1 MSSFSVKEH
10 KSASYAPRTYHNATT
25 ADLTV
30 AFAVDFTTAGEKL
43 TKKAANNKYIAIDTN
58 MEPIE
63 AARELYKACRKFDVK
78 VLNVAGNGIYT
89 YYKKGHDQQ
98 SVNHYVY
105 DVISLVNQHWPL
117 KGIISGGQSGV
128 DLAGGVVA
136 KYLGIPCEMTYPKGF
151 KMRFE
156 DGRDV
161 EMSEKEVLTLVDQ
174 WVNILQ
180 SDLDA

>member
-10 KSASYAPRTYHNATT
+10 KSSSYAPRTYHNATT

-30 AFAVDFTTAGEKL
+30 AFAIDFSTAGERL
-43 TKKAANNKYIAIDTN
+43 TKKAANGNYVAIDLSL
-58 MEPIE
+58 EPIE
-63 AARELYKACRKFDVK
+63 AARLLYKVCKKHDVK

-89 YYKKGHDQQ
+89 LYKKDWNQQ
-98 SVNHYVY
+98 SINHYLY
-105 DVISLVNQHWPL
+105 EVISLVNQHWPL

-136 KYLGIPCEMTYPKGF
+136 KYSGIPCEMTYPKGF
-151 KMRFE
+151 VMRFE

-161 EMSEKEVLTLVDQ
+161 QMSEKEILTIVDQ
-174 WVNILQ
+174 WVNILE
-180 SDLDA
+180 SDLDR